1 MKKKNN
7 YKLFPLGYK
16 KIPDTNIFVN
26 KNGRV
31 WNNGIITIPEKIL
44 TPNGKISIEKAIEIT
59 FKPLSNENEG
69 ITNENEKI
77 PTNRLKRI
85 SKNKTNQVLPQG
97 YKKIPKTEYY
107 MNNEGKAWRNGIVS
121 NPQTVIT
128 QYGRVRTEKVVL
140 WLYKGESP
148 RNGNVIHLDGNKSNK
163 SVQNLKYARLILPFE
178 YEQINYDNLIIAIR
192 SFCNIDR
199 RENLQIS
206 NLSTRILLSRVFT
219 CVSFTP
225 SMDNNHYQ
233 IFKHWINNML
243 VNPKTLSELFKLSI
257 RDIHV
262 IRNHYLNEFTDYI
275 VQLNRPQLP
284 FTPTKRDQ
292 QKQLTEKLHSMGLKR
307 PKKQSLKQS
316 LKQLIK
322 KWEISK
328 ESIDKFIE
336 ENKSTNNEPK

>member
-1 MKKKNN
+1 MKKKSNCN
-7 YKLFPLGYK
+7 FPPLGYK
-16 KIPDTNIFVN
+16 EIPDTNIFVN

-59 FKPLSNENEG
+59 FKPLSNENGG
-69 ITNENEKI
+69 ITNENEEI

-85 SKNKTNQVLPQG
+85 NKNKTNQVSPQE

-140 WLYKGESP
+140 WLYKDETP
-148 RNGNVIHLDGNKSNK
+148 RNGDIIHLDGNKSNK

-178 YEQINYDNLIIAIR
+178 YEQINNDNLIIAIR
-192 SFCNIDR
+192 SFCNIDH
-199 RENLQIS
+199 RETLQIS
-206 NLSTRILLSRVFT
+206 NLSTRILLSRTF
-219 CVSFTP
+219 SFILFMP
-225 SMDNNHYQ
+225 SIDNSYYQ
-233 IFKHWINNML
+233 IFKHWINDIF
-243 VNPKTLSELFKLSI
+243 VNPKALAELFKLSI
-257 RDIHV
+257 RDINV
-262 IRNHYLNEFTDYI
+262 IRNHYLNEFTAYI
-275 VQLNRPQLP
+275 AQLNRPLLP
-284 FTPTKRDQ
+284 YNPTKREQ
-292 QKQLTEKLHSMGLKR
+292 QKQLTQSLHSIGIKR
-307 PKKQSLKQS
+307 PKKLS

-328 ESIDKFIE
+328 ESIDKYIE
-336 ENKSTNNEPK
+336 ENKSINNEPQ